1 MEKKRVAI
9 VGAGVS
15 GLTAC
20 KHLLERGCRPAVF
33 EADKLL
39 GGVWARAPDCT
50 SLQSERPMYQFSD
63 FPWPESV
70 TEVFPDRRQVADY
83 LDAYAR
89 HFGVL
94 DCVRFG
100 HRVVGMEYVGVGK
113 EEVVAWEEWAGCGEA
128 FGSGEGEWRLT
139 VVDAEGNIET
149 HVADFVVL
157 CIGRFSG
164 VPNIPTFP
172 PGKGP
177 EAFDGQVIHTMDY
190 AKMGTKKATEM
201 LKGKRVTVI
210 GYLKSALDVAAECAD
225 VNATCLIAITPKDH
239 YKRLDEGSIVLKKS
253 KTFSFCKEGVVV
265 EGESS
270 PIKSDIVIFGTGF
283 KGDQNITNMFTSEY
297 FQSIA
302 VGPTSST
309 VPLYRECIHPK
320 IPQLAVLG
328 YSESLA
334 NLYTAEIRAKWLAH
348 FIDGGFKLPSVKAMQ
363 SDILEWEKFMKRYSR
378 VYFRR
383 SCIGLLHIWYNDQL
397 CQDMG
402 CNPRRKN
409 SILAELF
416 EVYGPRDYVNLHP
429 K

>member
-1 MEKKRVAI
+1 MKKHDMVPEH
-9 VGAGVS
+9 S
-15 GLTAC
+15 F
-20 KHLLERGCRPAVF
+20 F
-33 EADKLL
+33 EAL
-39 GGVWARAPDCT
+39 
-50 SLQSERPMYQFSD
+50 
-63 FPWPESV
+63 
-70 TEVFPDRRQVADY
+70 
-83 LDAYAR
+83 
-89 HFGVL
+89 
-94 DCVRFG
+94 
-100 HRVVGMEYVGVGK
+100 
-113 EEVVAWEEWAGCGEA
+113 
-128 FGSGEGEWRLT
+128 
-139 VVDAEGNIET
+139 
-149 HVADFVVL
+149 
-157 CIGRFSG
+157 
-164 VPNIPTFP
+164 
-172 PGKGP
+172 
-177 EAFDGQVIHTMDY
+177 
-190 AKMGTKKATEM
+190 
-201 LKGKRVTVI
+201 
-210 GYLKSALDVAAECAD
+210 
-225 VNATCLIAITPKDH
+225 ATCLIAITPKDH

-253 KTFSFCKEGVVV
+253 KTFSFCKE
-265 EGESS
+265 
-270 PIKSDIVIFGTGF
+270 
-283 KGDQNITNMFTSEY
+283 EY